1 MTISETPPAHSPV
14 FGRLSGQGSRWKR
27 TSEFARGE
35 GSTGCM
41 AQAIRSSE
49 HIDRFIVVPSGVMGR
64 TGAPMLLSVQPV
76 VDF

>member
-1 MTISETPPAHSPV
+1 
-14 FGRLSGQGSRWKR
+14 
-27 TSEFARGE
+27 
-35 GSTGCM
+35 M